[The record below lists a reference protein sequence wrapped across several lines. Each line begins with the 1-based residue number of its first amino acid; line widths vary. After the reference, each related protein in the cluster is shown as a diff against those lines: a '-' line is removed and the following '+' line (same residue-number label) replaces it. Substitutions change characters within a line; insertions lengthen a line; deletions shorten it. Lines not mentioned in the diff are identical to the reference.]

1 MAVQK
6 HHVRRPKGQGS
17 GFEERFWRPV
27 NTPLLDTKGEVV
39 WIVHTLE
46 DVSEQMLTEERLEAG
61 LLNEEV
67 LPDRDGIA
75 RGLEDQVLVAAD
87 GSGVMRLCGIAAEVC
102 GATGAV
108 ITLLADELAHGSLCT
123 TDGMAAYL
131 DDLQYSLGEGPCIDA
146 NRVGK
151 AMMEPELG
159 SPNVDR
165 WPAFTPRAI
174 QAGARAIFAFPIRI
188 GARRIG
194 ALTLY
199 RDRPGPLVGEQDK
212 NALVVAD
219 IAARTVL
226 SIQAEAPPGTV
237 GVELED
243 GANFHFIVHQAAGIL
258 SAQLEI
264 GVTEALVRLRSRAFL
279 LDTEIDQ
286 LAESVVAGR
295 LRFSDTEST

>member
-1 MAVQK
+1 
-6 HHVRRPKGQGS
+6 
-17 GFEERFWRPV
+17 
-27 NTPLLDTKGEVV
+27 
-39 WIVHTLE
+39 
-46 DVSEQMLTEERLEAG
+46 
-61 LLNEEV
+61 
-67 LPDRDGIA
+67 
-75 RGLEDQVLVAAD
+75 
-87 GSGVMRLCGIAAEVC
+87 
-102 GATGAV
+102 
-108 ITLLADELAHGSLCT
+108 
-123 TDGMAAYL
+123 
-131 DDLQYSLGEGPCIDA
+131 
-146 NRVGK
+146 
-151 AMMEPELG
+151 
-159 SPNVDR
+159 
-165 WPAFTPRAI
+165 
-174 QAGARAIFAFPIRI
+174 
-188 GARRIG
+188 
-194 ALTLY
+194 LTLY